1 MRTFLTQRKKG
12 YSKLPTEVQLS
23 NTDRAEA
30 MSHFLGR
37 IQSISF
43 LVPPLTF
50 QQIPPSPL
58 SGTALQLVLSKR
70 GRENEKRKTSISN
83 SHEVIVQQCLSWPVT
98 NLTFSLLFVHGSSA
112 LELTFLFSVLSL
124 CNPSPS

>member
-1 MRTFLTQRKKG
+1 M
-12 YSKLPTEVQLS
+12 QLS
-23 NTDRAEA
+23 NIDRAES

-43 LVPPLTF
+43 LVPPPIF

-70 GRENEKRKTSISN
+70 GRENEKQKTSTSN
-83 SHEVIVQQCLSWPVT
+83 SHEVMVQQCLSWPVT
-98 NLTFSLLFVHGSSA
+98 NLTTFSLLFVHGSSA
-112 LELTFLFSVLSL
+112 LELAFLFSVLSL